1 MHRPEREMKDGAKW
15 WVLVTVGIGTFMSA
29 LNGSVVNAVLP
40 VMRRGLHADFAT
52 IEWVVTIY
60 LLVVSGLLLLFGRLG
75 DLRGHKTWFVSGL
88 AGFAAA
94 SGLCCLAPDATF
106 VILFRA
112 LQAIA
117 AAMLFANSP
126 AILTKSFP
134 PEQRGQALGLQA
146 TMTYLGLTV
155 GPSLGGLLAQRWG
168 WRAVFAINVPIG
180 AVAVCMALR
189 FVQREKIEERG
200 GIDFAGATL
209 LFTGLLGLLLA
220 LNRGHAWR
228 WGPPVVALLAASAVL
243 LSLFVAVE
251 RRARSPILDLALFRE
266 RAFSAASA
274 SALLNYIAVY
284 AILFLFPFYLIE
296 VRGLGPAR
304 AGLLLTVQ
312 PLVMTVAAPL
322 SGIASDRIGTR
333 TPTTLGMALLAAGL
347 LWLSRLDP
355 RTPLIEAE
363 LALALCGLGTGI
375 FIAPNNSGL
384 MGAAPRAR
392 QGIAAGVLATARNL
406 GMAMGVGL
414 AGAIFTTALRGR
426 EEPGALTSAVDAG
439 FLAAAVAAAL
449 GAAASAIRGAGVEAG
464 QRTR

>member
-1 MHRPEREMKDGAKW
+1 VHRPEGQMKDVAKW
-15 WVLVTVGIGTFMSA
+15 FALLTVGIGTFMSA

-52 IEWVVTIY
+52 IELVVTIY

-75 DLRGHKTWFVSGL
+75 DLRGHRTWFVSGL

-106 VILFRA
+106 LILFRA

-117 AAMLFANSP
+117 AAMMFANSP

-180 AVAVCMALR
+180 AVAVFMALR
-189 FVQREKIEERG
+189 FVQRETIEERG
-200 GIDFAGATL
+200 GVDVKGAALLFAGL
-209 LFTGLLGLLLA
+209 GGLLLA
-220 LNRGHAWR
+220 LHRGRAWS
-228 WGPPVVALLAASAVL
+228 WGPPVIALLAASTVL
-243 LSLFVAVE
+243 LALFVAVE
-251 RRARSPILDLALFRE
+251 RRARSPLLDLALFRE

-284 AILFLFPFYLIE
+284 GILFLFPFYLIE

-304 AGLLLTVQ
+304 AGLLLTAQ

-333 TPTTLGMALLAAGL
+333 IPTTLGMALLAAGL

-363 LALALCGLGTGI
+363 LALVLCGLGTGI

-392 QGIAAGVLATARNL
+392 QGIAAGVLATARNV

-414 AGAIFTTALRGR
+414 AGAIFTTALRG
-426 EEPGALTSAVDAG
+426 EEGPGAVSSAIDAG
-439 FLAAAVAAAL
+439 FLAAALAAAL
-449 GAAASAIRGAGVEAG
+449 GAATSAIRGPGAARAG
-464 QRTR
+464 

>member
-1 MHRPEREMKDGAKW
+1 MKW
-15 WVLVTVGIGTFMSA
+15 RVLLTVGIGTFMWA
-29 LNGSVVNAVLP
+29 VNGSVVNAVLP
-40 VMRRGLHADFAT
+40 LMRRGLQVDFAT

-75 DLRGHKTWFVSGL
+75 DLWGHRTWFVSGL

-106 VILFRA
+106 LIVFRV

-155 GPSLGGLLAQRWG
+155 GPSLGGLLAARWG
-168 WRAVFAINVPIG
+168 WRAVFAISVPIG
-180 AVAVCMALR
+180 AVAFYMALR
-189 FVQREKIEERG
+189 FVKRE
-200 GIDFAGATL
+200 A
-209 LFTGLLGLLLA
+209 
-220 LNRGHAWR
+220 
-228 WGPPVVALLAASAVL
+228 
-243 LSLFVAVE
+243 
-251 RRARSPILDLALFRE
+251 
-266 RAFSAASA
+266 
-274 SALLNYIAVY
+274 
-284 AILFLFPFYLIE
+284 IE

-304 AGLLLTVQ
+304 AGLLLTAQ

-333 TPTTLGMALLAAGL
+333 APTTLGMALLAAGL
-347 LWLSRLDP
+347 LWLSHVDP

-375 FIAPNNSGL
+375 FIGPNNSGL
-384 MGAAPRAR
+384 MGAAPLAR
-392 QGIAAGVLATARNL
+392 QGIAAGVLGRQRASRI
-406 GMAMGVGL
+406 GGGGVSRQMEG
-414 AGAIFTTALRGR
+414 
-426 EEPGALTSAVDAG
+426 
-439 FLAAAVAAAL
+439 LAAAPAEVDRSPLAAAARL
-449 GAAASAIRGAGVEAG
+449 RHPRLAAEGHHAGRGRPQLFDGALANVPEGKPG
-464 QRTR
+464 QRVREQ